1 MLTNY
6 LLIIFCLLALFCSF
20 MVIASKN
27 PIHSILY
34 LILVFCNVTFVL
46 ILLGIEF
53 IAITFLIVYVGAIAV
68 LFLFVVMMLNI
79 KIIELDEVFWRY
91 IPAGLLISSCFLFQ
105 LFAFV
110 FNFNITEVFGLFFY
124 NGFYSVNKL
133 IFNFSELDT
142 LPTSPLINGIYINP
156 VLNYQIDAELI
167 NFIYKKET
175 FFCFIKLNETS
186 CNFLNLS
193 FELTNTE
200 ILGWLVYTY
209 TFFIFLVISLILL
222 ISMIGSIILVL
233 NQNIN
238 IKRQVIFRQSLRD
251 LKSSVSLKN

>member
-1 MLTNY
+1 
-6 LLIIFCLLALFCSF
+6 

-110 FNFNITEVFGLFFY
+110 FNFNIVEVFGLFFY
-124 NGFYSVNKL
+124 KGFYSISKL
-133 IFNFSELDT
+133 ILGFPELRP
-142 LPTSPLINGIYINP
+142 LSPSLLINGIYTAP
-156 VLNYQIDAELI
+156 ALLNYQIDIELI
-167 NFIYKKET
+167 NFIYREDV
-175 FFCFIKLNETS
+175 FFCFIKLNGVS
-186 CNFLNLS
+186 CNFLSLS

-200 ILGWLVYTY
+200 ILG
-209 TFFIFLVISLILL
+209 
-222 ISMIGSIILVL
+222 
-233 NQNIN
+233 
-238 IKRQVIFRQSLRD
+238 
-251 LKSSVSLKN
+251 

>member
-1 MLTNY
+1 
-6 LLIIFCLLALFCSF
+6 
-20 MVIASKN
+20 
-27 PIHSILY
+27 
-34 LILVFCNVTFVL
+34 
-46 ILLGIEF
+46 
-53 IAITFLIVYVGAIAV
+53 VGAIAV

-133 IFNFSELDT
+133 IFNFSELNT
-142 LPTSPLINGIYINP
+142 LPTSSLINGIYINP

-200 ILGWLVYTY
+200 ILG
-209 TFFIFLVISLILL
+209 
-222 ISMIGSIILVL
+222 
-233 NQNIN
+233 
-238 IKRQVIFRQSLRD
+238 
-251 LKSSVSLKN
+251 